1 MEANT
6 RPLRALLVLCLPL
19 VLLMA
24 CTEPWRAQGVY
35 ALAPQRDDS
44 LWRHHAWR
52 FGRAV
57 QWDGHDWQL
66 DQWWSRDSAGR
77 DTVWHTL
84 AFGHLLY
91 TDTAG
96 PALTSAA
103 TTTAWHTHHTRLAP
117 ADSAAF
123 YRRTQRPEVLR
134 VLPYGPRG
142 WLQLS
147 ATPTGLRL
155 SLRPHLPAT
164 QALARTPSALLTS
177 DSVRTV
183 EWTRLHP
190 PMQPPQ
196 P

>member
-6 RPLRALLVLCLPL
+6 RPARTLLALCLLLVLL
-19 VLLMA
+19 VA
-24 CTEPWRAQGVY
+24 CAEPWRPQGLY

-44 LWRHHAWR
+44 LWRHAQWR
-52 FGRAV
+52 LGRAV

-96 PALTSAA
+96 PELTRAA
-103 TTTAWHTHHTRLAP
+103 TTTAWYVDRTRLAP
-117 ADSAAF
+117 GDSAAF
-123 YRRTQRPEVLR
+123 VPRTQRPEVL
-134 VLPYGPRG
+134 VAQPYRPRG
-142 WLQLS
+142 WLQLQT
-147 ATPTGLRL
+147 TPTGLRL
-155 SLRPHLPAT
+155 SLRPHAPTVA
-164 QALARTPSALLTS
+164 ALAGTPEASPPADTIRTS
-177 DSVRTV
+177 
-183 EWTRLHP
+183 EWARLAQ
-190 PMQPPQ
+190 QPQAPA